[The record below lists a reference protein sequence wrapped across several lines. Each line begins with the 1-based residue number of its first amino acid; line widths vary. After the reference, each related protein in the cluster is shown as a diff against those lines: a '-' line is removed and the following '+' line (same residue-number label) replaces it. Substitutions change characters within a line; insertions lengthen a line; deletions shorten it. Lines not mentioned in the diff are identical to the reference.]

1 MPAPTRPERSDPA
14 PEAEPEM
21 SQGVRRKRMQQQNKL
36 TTEVRQSLSLLF
48 ITAVTLVA
56 SIGVGLFAGRLG

>member
-1 MPAPTRPERSDPA
+1 
-14 PEAEPEM
+14 
-21 SQGVRRKRMQQQNKL
+21 MQQRGKL

-48 ITAVTLVA
+48 ITAVTLMT